1 MIPISVMVQSLGV
14 LLPLFPDGRRF
25 IQLASW
31 WFVFGFPWEGMI
43 SGLKFP
49 IDQNTWLLGQ
59 PSAIQI
65 HGLDGLGKVINAAK
79 LMVDVN
85 TRMESSP
92 PGWHEPFLVSGISN

>member
-1 MIPISVMVQSLGV
+1 
-14 LLPLFPDGRRF
+14 
-25 IQLASW
+25 
-31 WFVFGFPWEGMI
+31 MI

-92 PGWHEPFLVSGISN
+92 PG